1 MLKSKQL
8 QRVAGILMVVAMVL
22 SACAPK
28 ATPAPTPQPRPTE
41 VKPTSVPPT
50 AVPTAQKPPTKFR
63 VAFVYVAPIGDMGWT
78 WAHDQGRLEVE
89 KELGDKV
96 ETAYIENVPEGP
108 DAERVIRDF
117 AQKGYDLIITTSFG
131 FMDPTT
137 TVAKE
142 FPKTWFVHVSGYKT
156 GDNLSTIFGK
166 IEEPRYVSGLIAGKM
181 TKTNKLGYVA
191 AFPIPEVLRGINSFA
206 LGVRK
211 SNPKATVTVVW
222 TNTWFDPVKEKEA
235 AEALLDQG
243 CDVIAQ
249 HQDTPEP
256 QKAAE
261 ERGKYGVGY
270 DSDMSKQAPKAVLT
284 SPVWNWG
291 VKYVEI
297 VKQVMQGTYKTES
310 FWGGWKDGI
319 VDMAP
324 IGPMVPDD
332 VKKMAEAEIAD
343 FKSGKKDIFTIFSG
357 PINDQNG
364 KLAVAPGQVLS
375 ADDLLS
381 KMTWFVEG
389 VVGSAPGP
397 VPTPAAKAEGTLKA
411 AFVYVGPVGDMGW
424 TYAHDQGR
432 QSLAKLL
439 PYVETSFVEAVAEGA
454 DAERIL
460 RDLASKGANVIFAT
474 SFGYMDS
481 VLAVAKEF
489 PNVIFEHCT
498 GYKSDKN
505 VGIYDGRG
513 YQGWYLAGIVAG
525 KMTKKNVLGYVAPY
539 PIPEVVRNMNAFT
552 LGARSVNPNVRVHI
566 VWINAWFDPTKER
579 EAAQALIDQ
588 GADVV
593 ARESDSAEPDK
604 LCEQAGVYAIGYNSD
619 SRQLAPKAVL
629 TAAIWDWGM
638 YYAQAMQA
646 VRAGTWTNAPYW
658 GTMADGIIKLA
669 PFGPMVPD
677 EVKKLVEGKQ
687 KEIVAGTFDVFVG
700 PINDNTGK
708 ERVAKGVTMSDPDKL
723 GFNWL
728 VEGIVGSIPQ

>member
-1 MLKSKQL
+1 MSRNKNPWVTIAVVL
-8 QRVAGILMVVAMVL
+8 VAAMVL

-28 ATPAPTPQPRPTE
+28 ATPTPTPRP
-41 VKPTSVPPT
+41 PAAAPT
-50 AVPTAQKPPTKFR
+50 AVPPTLPPPTPKPVQKFK

-78 WAHDQGRLEVE
+78 YAHDQGRLMVE
-89 KELGDKV
+89 KQFGDKV

-117 AQKGYDLIITTSFG
+117 AQKGYNLIITTSFG
-131 FMDPTT
+131 FMDPTA

-156 GDNLSTIFGK
+156 AENLSTIFGK

-181 TKTNKLGYVA
+181 TKSNKLGYVA
-191 AFPIPEVLRGINSFA
+191 AFPIPEVLRGINAFT

-211 SNPKATVTVVW
+211 ANPQATVTVVW

-291 VKYVEI
+291 VKYVDI
-297 VKQVMQGTYKTES
+297 VQRAMEGTYTTES
-310 FWGGWKDGI
+310 FWGGWKDGV

-324 IGPMVPDD
+324 IGPMVPAD
-332 VKKMAEAEIAD
+332 VKKMAEDEIAK
-343 FKSGKKDIFTIFSG
+343 FKSGEKDIFTIFTG
-357 PINDQNG
+357 PINDQTG
-364 KLAVAPGQVLS
+364 KLAVGPGQVLN
-375 ADDLLS
+375 AEDLLS

-389 VVGSAPGP
+389 VIGPAPGP
-397 VPTPAAKAEGTLKA
+397 VPTPATKAEEKVKV

-424 TYAHDQGR
+424 SYAHDQGR
-432 QSLAKLL
+432 QALEKALS
-439 PYVETSFVEAVAEGA
+439 YVETTYVEAVPEGP
-454 DAERIL
+454 DAERVL
-460 RDLASKGANVIFAT
+460 RDLATKGHNVIFAT

-481 VLAVAKEF
+481 VLAVAKDF
-489 PNVIFEHCT
+489 PKVTFEHCT
-498 GYKSDKN
+498 GYKTAEN

-539 PIPEVVRNMNAFT
+539 PIPEVVRNMNAFA
-552 LGARSVNPNVRVHI
+552 LGARSVNPNVKVNI

-579 EAAQALIDQ
+579 EAAQALIDL

-604 LCEQAGVYAIGYNSD
+604 LCEQEGIYAIGYNSD
-619 SRQLAPKAVL
+619 SSALAPKAVL
-629 TAAIWDWGM
+629 TAPIWDWGV
-638 YYAQAMQA
+638 YYTQVVQD
-646 VRAGTWTNAPYW
+646 VHDGKWTNAPYW
-658 GTMADGIIKLA
+658 GAMVDGLIKLA
-669 PFGPMVPD
+669 PFGAMVP
-677 EVKKLVEGKQ
+677 EEARKLVEAKQ

-700 PINDNTGK
+700 PIKDNTGK
-708 ERVAKGVTMSDPDKL
+708 ERVAAGVTMSDPDKL
-723 GFNWL
+723 SFNWL
-728 VEGIVGSIPQ
+728 VEGIVGTIPQ

>member
-1 MLKSKQL
+1 MLTSKRL
-8 QRVAGILMVVAMVL
+8 WTIVSLVL
-22 SACAPK
+22 AAALVLTACAPK
-28 ATPAPTPQPRPTE
+28 PTPPPVSKPTE
-41 VKPTSVPPT
+41 VKPTPVPPT
-50 AVPTAQKPPTKFR
+50 PKPAEKFK

-78 WAHDQGRLEVE
+78 YAHNEGRLVVE
-89 KELGDKV
+89 KELGNKV

-117 AQKGYDLIITTSFG
+117 AQKGYNLIITTSFG
-131 FMDPTT
+131 FMDPTAA
-137 TVAKE
+137 VAKE

-156 GDNLSTIFGK
+156 ADNFCTIFGR

-181 TKTNKLGYVA
+181 TKSNKLGYVA
-191 AFPIPEVLRGINSFA
+191 AFPIPEVMRGINAFT

-211 SNPKATVTVVW
+211 VNPKATVTVVW
-222 TNTWFDPVKEKEA
+222 TNTWFDPAKEKEA

-270 DSDMSKQAPKAVLT
+270 DSDMSKQAPNAVLT

-291 VKYVEI
+291 PKYVDI
-297 VKQVMQGTYKTES
+297 IKQIIAGTYKTES
-310 FWGGWKDGI
+310 YWGGWKDGL
-319 VDMAP
+319 VDLAP

-332 VKKMAEAEIAD
+332 VKKMAADEIAK
-343 FKSGKKDIFTIFSG
+343 FKSGEKDIFTIFSG

-364 KLAVAPGQVLS
+364 KLAVAAGQKLS
-375 ADDLLS
+375 ADDLLG

-389 VVGSAPGP
+389 VVGTAPGP
-397 VPTPAAKAEGTLKA
+397 VPTPAAAAAEKKIKA

-424 TYAHDQGR
+424 SFSHDLGR
-432 QSLAKLL
+432 KALEKNL
-439 PYVETSFVEAVAEGA
+439 PYVETTYVEAVPEGA
-454 DAERIL
+454 DSERVL
-460 RDLASKGANVIFAT
+460 RDLATKGNNIIFAT

-481 VLAVAKEF
+481 VIAVAKDF

-498 GYKSDKN
+498 GYKTATN
-505 VGIYDGRG
+505 AGIYDGRG
-513 YQGWYLAGIVAG
+513 YQGWYLAGMVAG

-539 PIPEVVRNMNAFT
+539 PIPEVVRNMNAFA
-552 LGARSVNPNVRVHI
+552 LGARSVNPNVKLHM
-566 VWINAWFDPTKER
+566 VWINAWFNPTAER

-604 LCEQAGVYAIGYNSD
+604 LCEQAGVYAIGYNAD
-619 SRQLAPKAVL
+619 ATQLAPKAAL
-629 TAAIWDWGM
+629 TAPIWDWGV
-638 YYAQAMQA
+638 YYTQVVQA
-646 VRAGTWTNAPYW
+646 VHDGTWKNEPYW
-658 GTMADGIIKLA
+658 GSMADGIVQL
-669 PFGPMVPD
+669 GPYGSMVPD
-677 EVKKLVEGKQ
+677 EVKKLVEAKQ

-708 ERVAKGVTMSDPDKL
+708 ERVAKGVTMPDADKL
-723 GFNWL
+723 SLNWL
-728 VEGIVGSIPQ
+728 VEGVVGTIPQ